1 MKTWWIRMKINFL
14 ASFPTNAAN
23 QVFLVTDGQT
33 LPPAAKALD
42 EASGGRLTA
51 ALRVAK
57 FTGKRDKQVE
67 ILAPHK
73 GVARVIFI
81 GLGEAPKLTRRE
93 LELSGGTLA
102 AALLAAK
109 VDSAHVA
116 ANVSGLKGI

>member
-1 MKTWWIRMKINFL
+1 MKINFL

-42 EASGGRLTA
+42 EASGGRLAA
-51 ALRVAK
+51 ALKAVK

-73 GVARVIFI
+73 GVERVIFI
-81 GLGEAPKLTRRE
+81 GLGEAPKLTRPE

-109 VDSAHVA
+109 VENAHVA
-116 ANVSGLKGI
+116 ATVSGLSLIHI